1 MRIKKLKIMKNSE
14 KHAHSYLLLNPV
26 CLQCGKPI
34 VGRIDK
40 KFCDAWC
47 RNTYNNKIKRENERY
62 ILLVNHFIRKN
73 RGILK
78 LLCPIGKAVVRRDV
92 FEAMGYNFRY
102 FTNVWRSKGAVYYM
116 CYEYGFSPIKEGNKQ
131 KALIIQK
138 QDYMEDYTYNP
149 WSFKQ

>member
-1 MRIKKLKIMKNSE
+1 MKTPEIQTYSHQPPNQACLHCE
-14 KHAHSYLLLNPV
+14 KH
-26 CLQCGKPI
+26 I
-34 VGRIDK
+34 IGRIDK

-47 RNTYNNKIKRENERY
+47 RNTYNNKVKRENERY

-78 LLCPIGKAVVRRDV
+78 HLCPIGKAVVRRDV
-92 FEAMGYNFRY
+92 LEAMGYNFRY
-102 FTNVWRSKGAVYYM
+102 FSNVWRSKGAVYYM

-138 QDYMEDYTYNP
+138 QDYMEDYPYNP
-149 WSFKQ
+149 WAFKK